1 MDVQLDQAAAA
12 FWEYF
17 APLLDA
23 ADLGRGW
30 RTSDERYFRFS
41 GRGLISGMTGL
52 APAVRFESNTYVP
65 VSEIKY
71 EEISVQDRDELHAA
85 RPLLQQH
92 YGGPGIVR
100 VEDAGDTQVY
110 VKVVGDG
117 SPDETDRWP
126 DHAQWFI
133 ATQRHLRA
141 ALAAFYT
148 PSVVDGGHSPP
159 PPRVTEGRVS
169 EGLVEALNAKAY
181 AVRAVAERVGT
192 QPEKELVLRF
202 EQYLKF
208 HHLKARDRKIALP
221 DGTVLRVDIADVDT
235 NIIYEAKA
243 AADRMSVRLALGQL
257 LDYEHNVR
265 AERPGT
271 RMAVLLPQGP
281 APDLVALLAELEIG
295 CVVEN
300 KDRTFTDI
308 TGLGLCPPGRPPSD
322 GP

>member
-1 MDVQLDQAAAA
+1 MDVRLDRAAAA

-30 RTSDERYFRFS
+30 STSDERYFRFS
-41 GRGLISGMTGL
+41 GRGVVPGMTGL
-52 APAVRFESNTYVP
+52 APAVRFESSTYVP

-71 EEISVQDRDELHAA
+71 EAISVSDRDRLHEA
-85 RPLLQQH
+85 RPSLQQH
-92 YGGPGIVR
+92 YGGPGIIR
-100 VEDAGDTQVY
+100 IEDAGDTQVY
-110 VKVVGDG
+110 IKVVGDG
-117 SPDETDRWP
+117 SPADRDHWP
-126 DHAQWFI
+126 DYAQWFI
-133 ATQRHLRA
+133 TTQHHLRA

-148 PSVVDGGHSPP
+148 PSTVDGGHSPP
-159 PPRVTEGRVS
+159 APPRVTESRVS
-169 EGLVEALNAKAY
+169 VGLVEALNAKAY
-181 AVRAVAERVGT
+181 AVQAMAERVGT

-208 HHLKARDRKIALP
+208 HHHKARDWKIAMP
-221 DGTVLRVDIADVDT
+221 DGGPLRIDIVDVDT

-271 RMAVLLPQGP
+271 RMAVLLPDRP
-281 APDLVALLAELEIG
+281 APDLVELLTERKIG

-300 KDRTFTDI
+300 KDRSFTDL
-308 TGLGLCPPGRPPSD
+308 TGLGLCPPD
-322 GP
+322 GSLGEG